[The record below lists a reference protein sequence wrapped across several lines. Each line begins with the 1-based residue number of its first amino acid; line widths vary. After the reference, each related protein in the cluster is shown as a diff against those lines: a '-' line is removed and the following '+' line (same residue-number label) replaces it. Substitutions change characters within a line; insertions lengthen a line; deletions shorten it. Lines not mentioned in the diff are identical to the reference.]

1 MAETRDFL
9 VEIGTEELPPKALKA
24 LSAAF
29 CDDIVKQ
36 LTNLKFE
43 FGKVERFATPRRLA
57 VRVNGLTERA
67 QDSDVEI
74 LGPAVSV
81 AFDAE
86 GKPTKA
92 AEGFARKVERPIE
105 QMDRIGEGKNER
117 LVYRAKVAGGAA
129 RGLLGAVVAASLTNL
144 PIPKRMRWG
153 HGTAEFVRPVHW
165 AVLLFGDDVIDAEI
179 LGIKSG
185 RESRGHRFHSA
196 GPVVLNSPAEYA
208 DKLLSKGHVIADF
221 DLRKAKVG
229 ALAEAAAA
237 EAGGQAHIEPD
248 LLDEVTALVEW
259 PVPVLGGFEER
270 FLALPA
276 EVLITTMQAN
286 QKYFPVR
293 DPKGGLLPYFIT
305 FSNLDSSNLA
315 TVRAGNERVV
325 RPRLTDA
332 EFFWNQDRKR
342 TLESRVE
349 ELAQITFQKTLG
361 SMLDKSYRVRDLAAA
376 IAERLGEEK
385 ALVER
390 AALLA
395 KADLLTNMVGE
406 LSELQ
411 GIMGRYYAKAE
422 GEPEDIA
429 AAIEE
434 QYLPKASG
442 GPIPETRAGLILA
455 LAEKIDTLTGIFSAG
470 LIPTGDNDPYA
481 LRRAAL
487 GAIRIFIEAE
497 LDLNV
502 PELLDLALGRFKHA
516 FDKDQTREQV
526 HNFVLERLR
535 GYFLERD
542 LSPDE
547 FEAVLSVAPA
557 SLLDFQ
563 RRLQAVREFRRLP
576 EAESLAAANKR
587 IRNILR
593 KAEGENIVAN
603 VDDAVLVEPAEKALL
618 EAARAARGDIL
629 PLLDERDYTAALR
642 RLAGLRETVDAFF
655 DAVMVMAEDE
665 NLRRNRLGLLAI
677 VEGLFID
684 IADISKLQG

>member
-1 MAETRDFL
+1 
-9 VEIGTEELPPKALKA
+9 
-24 LSAAF
+24 
-29 CDDIVKQ
+29 
-36 LTNLKFE
+36 
-43 FGKVERFATPRRLA
+43 
-57 VRVNGLTERA
+57 
-67 QDSDVEI
+67 
-74 LGPAVSV
+74 
-81 AFDAE
+81 
-86 GKPTKA
+86 
-92 AEGFARKVERPIE
+92 
-105 QMDRIGEGKNER
+105 
-117 LVYRAKVAGGAA
+117 
-129 RGLLGAVVAASLTNL
+129 
-144 PIPKRMRWG
+144 MRWG

-165 AVLLFGDDVIDAEI
+165 VVLLFGDDVIDAEI

-221 DLRKAKVG
+221 DLRKAKVR

-470 LIPTGDNDPYA
+470 LIPTGDKDPYA
-481 LRRAAL
+481 LRRATL

-542 LSPDE
+542 LRPDE